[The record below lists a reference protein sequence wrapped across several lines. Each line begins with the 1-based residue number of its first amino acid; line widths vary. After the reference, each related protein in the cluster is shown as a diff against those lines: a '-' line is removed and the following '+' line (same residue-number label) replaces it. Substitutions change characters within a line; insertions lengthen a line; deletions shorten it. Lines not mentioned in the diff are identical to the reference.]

1 MLYLEGF
8 EFWPQLQFVAAA
20 AVVRIIIIVSN
31 RVITNNLHIQVLK
44 LLIFNH

>member
-8 EFWPQLQFVAAA
+8 EFWPQLQFVVAA

-31 RVITNNLHIQVLK
+31 RVITNNLYIQVLK